1 MLSFMSSFE
10 NTCVI
15 VFDIV
20 FDAEAATVNSK
31 GTKLV
36 LANYVS
42 TVFISAKPTDING
55 LRKLRNPLSWLV
67 IFVAVSSNSI
77 PLFSKDLITFIIYI
91 FSLLVNAIPE
101 PSNYAFLMAWINL
114 LLYWFYI
121 WHYSGYVLYFIN
133 NITYCPAEFIK
144 SRKLKRPNCIILEY
158 WVFENFILTDEPFAK
173 ASRIFETCVLVNNNL
188 WGKLILSL
196 NSPTA
201 FHELSTVTSV
211 LVFIPDFNLLS
222 CELGSFTFAV
232 LYWVIL
238 P

>member
-1 MLSFMSSFE
+1 MSSFE

-101 PSNYAFLMAWINL
+101 PSNYAFLMA
-114 LLYWFYI
+114 
-121 WHYSGYVLYFIN
+121 
-133 NITYCPAEFIK
+133 
-144 SRKLKRPNCIILEY
+144 
-158 WVFENFILTDEPFAK
+158 
-173 ASRIFETCVLVNNNL
+173 
-188 WGKLILSL
+188 
-196 NSPTA
+196 
-201 FHELSTVTSV
+201 
-211 LVFIPDFNLLS
+211 
-222 CELGSFTFAV
+222 
-232 LYWVIL
+232 
-238 P
+238 